1 LRRAL
6 QPGSLQEVEEIMES
20 QKYCVY
26 NQTRESFLS
35 LEVTVAD
42 VRMGE
47 LRELIERLSVRP
59 DSGLWMM
66 PYRGI
71 PSARGLSP
79 IDLVYLDSDYCVIQE
94 VESFPTSTVEPLKE
108 EAASA
113 LVLPA
118 HTIYSSQTQPGDQLV
133 ICVAGEMERR
143 LERLSSS
150 FVSTPNV
157 LSTVASEKKQ
167 PASNSSTHTSLPTRA
182 TQIQSLFQ
190 GTDEMNNLEPKA
202 GRPNSLKTWL
212 QNWLSSDRR
221 RARRHP
227 LPGLVAYYW
236 TGSAPKA
243 YQIADVSSS
252 GFYVLTE
259 ERWFP
264 GTMVL
269 MTLQRTDGAGKNLDD
284 SIAVQSRVVRWGND
298 GLGLAFVPSR
308 AVDPRNGEA
317 LRENGADKKTLDR
330 FLERLK
336 EPAEE
341 LRAHG

>member
-1 LRRAL
+1 
-6 QPGSLQEVEEIMES
+6 MES
-20 QKYCVY
+20 PKYCVY

-42 VRMGE
+42 DVHGQ
-47 LRELIERLSVRP
+47 LRSMIEKLTIRP
-59 DSGLWMM
+59 DSGLWLA
-66 PYRGI
+66 PYKGI
-71 PSARGLSP
+71 PASRSLSP
-79 IDLVYLDSDYCVIQE
+79 IDLVYLDEDYRVIQE
-94 VESFPTSTVEPLKE
+94 VESFPTSTVDQLKE
-108 EAASA
+108 GAASA

-143 LERLSSS
+143 LERLASS
-150 FVSTPNV
+150 FVSAT
-157 LSTVASEKKQ
+157 
-167 PASNSSTHTSLPTRA
+167 PASVNHSNSNSHTNGHHESAAPSTKISPSLPRSA
-182 TQIQSLFQ
+182 QVQSIFQ
-190 GTDEMNNLEPKA
+190 GSDEMKNEEPKNN
-202 GRPNSLKTWL
+202 RPNSLKTWL

-221 RARRHP
+221 RAQRQP

-243 YQIADVSSS
+243 YQIADISST

-269 MTLQRTDGAGKNLDD
+269 ITLQRTDSSGRNTDD
-284 SIAVQSRVVRWGND
+284 CLAVQSRVVRWGND

-308 AVDPRNGEA
+308 AVDPKSGET
-317 LRENGADKKTLDR
+317 LRENGADKKTLER

-336 EPAEE
+336 EP
-341 LRAHG
+341 LDDYRASRR

>member
-1 LRRAL
+1 
-6 QPGSLQEVEEIMES
+6 MES

-42 VRMGE
+42 ARAGD
-47 LRELIERLSVRP
+47 LRDLVERLNTKP
-59 DSGLWMM
+59 DSGLWMV

-71 PSARGLSP
+71 PPARGLSP
-79 IDLVYLDSDYCVIQE
+79 IDLVYLDCDYRVIQE
-94 VESFPTSTVEPLKE
+94 VESFPTSTIEPLKE

-113 LVLPA
+113 LVMPA

-150 FVSTPNV
+150 FVSSPT
-157 LSTVASEKKQ
+157 
-167 PASNSSTHTSLPTRA
+167 ASNNVSAAWRQQENNSSIPIPLKTRSTHV
-182 TQIQSLFQ
+182 QSISQ
-190 GTDEMNNLEPKA
+190 RPDAMNNFEPKTS
-202 GRPNSLKTWL
+202 RPNSLKTWL

-221 RARRHP
+221 RAHRHP

-243 YQIADVSSS
+243 YQISDISSS

-269 MTLQRTDGAGKNLDD
+269 MTLQRTDAAGRNLDE

-308 AVDPRNGEA
+308 AVDAKSGEA

-341 LRAHG
+341 MRVHG

>member
-1 LRRAL
+1 
-6 QPGSLQEVEEIMES
+6 MES

-42 VRMGE
+42 AAQNQ
-47 LRELIERLSVRP
+47 LRSMIERLTIKP
-59 DSGLWMM
+59 DSALWLT
-66 PYRGI
+66 PYKGI
-71 PSARGLSP
+71 PTARGLSAV
-79 IDLVYLDSDYCVIQE
+79 DLVYLDDDYRVIQE
-94 VESFPTSTVEPLKE
+94 IESFPTSTSDSVNE

-118 HTIYSSQTQPGDQLV
+118 HTIYSSQTQAGDQLV
-133 ICVAGEMERR
+133 ICVASEMERR
-143 LERLSSS
+143 LERLASS
-150 FVSTPNV
+150 FVSAT
-157 LSTVASEKKQ
+157 
-167 PASNSSTHTSLPTRA
+167 PASANHSSSNSHSNGHHESAAASTKITPSLPRFS
-182 TQIQSLFQ
+182 QVQSIFQ
-190 GTDEMNNLEPKA
+190 GPDEMKNEEPKNP
-202 GRPNSLKTWL
+202 RPNSLKTWL

-221 RARRHP
+221 RAHRQP

-243 YQIADVSSS
+243 YQIADISSS

-269 MTLQRTDGAGKNLDD
+269 ITLQRTDSSGRNTDD
-284 SIAVQSRVVRWGND
+284 CLAVQSRVVRWGND

-308 AVDPRNGEA
+308 AVDPKSGET
-317 LRENGADKKTLDR
+317 LRENGADKKTLER

-336 EPAEE
+336 EPLEE
-341 LRAHG
+341 YRASRR